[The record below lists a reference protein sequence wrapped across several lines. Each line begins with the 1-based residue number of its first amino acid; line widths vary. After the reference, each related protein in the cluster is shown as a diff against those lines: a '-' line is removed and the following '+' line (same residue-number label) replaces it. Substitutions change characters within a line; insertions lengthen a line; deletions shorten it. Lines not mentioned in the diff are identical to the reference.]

1 MFESASNMSG
11 KVDEVFLYITALS
24 VAFLV
29 FITAV
34 MIYFVIKYNRKDNPK
49 PQDIEGHFLLEMTW
63 TGVPLVLFLSMFYFG
78 WTNYR
83 YMRQVPRD
91 AMVVKVIARQW
102 AWAFVYPNGKQ
113 TNELYLALDRP
124 VKIELESTD
133 VVHGFFIPAFRVK
146 QDAVPG
152 KKNYTWFAP
161 TALGS
166 YDIQCTV
173 ICGVSHTYMLSKAR
187 VLPEADFKEWY
198 FGDAAEPPKVAEAG
212 QGAPKVAD
220 PARGEVLARSK
231 GCLACH
237 TTDGAKLIGPTWKGV
252 YGKKETL
259 AGDGVIITVDDE
271 YIARAIRDPQAHLV
285 KGYPPAMPPQRTT
298 DQEVK
303 DLTAYIRSLQ

>member
-1 MFESASNMSG
+1 MPRIAG
-11 KVDEVFLYITALS
+11 KGIGR
-24 VAFLV
+24 LV
-29 FITAV
+29 ILKGT
-34 MIYFVIKYNRKDNPK
+34 PS
-49 PQDIEGHFLLEMTW
+49 LET
-63 TGVPLVLFLSMFYFG
+63 L
-78 WTNYR
+78 
-83 YMRQVPRD
+83 RQVPRD

-124 VKIELESTD
+124 VKIELESSD

-152 KKNYTWFAP
+152 KRNYTWFAP

-187 VLPEADFKEWY
+187 VLPEADFKDWS
-198 FGDAAEPPKVAEAG
+198 FGDAAELPKVAEGGAG
-212 QGAPKVAD
+212 QGALRVGD

-237 TTDGAKLIGPTWKGV
+237 TTDGAKSISDSRDTRRSALMGKIPYVPTIPGAVAAVEGIIGYRNGQ
-252 YGKKETL
+252 
-259 AGDGVIITVDDE
+259 ITV
-271 YIARAIRDPQAHLV
+271 RPQQDYFA
-285 KGYPPAMPPQRTT
+285 A
-298 DQEVK
+298 
-303 DLTAYIRSLQ
+303 